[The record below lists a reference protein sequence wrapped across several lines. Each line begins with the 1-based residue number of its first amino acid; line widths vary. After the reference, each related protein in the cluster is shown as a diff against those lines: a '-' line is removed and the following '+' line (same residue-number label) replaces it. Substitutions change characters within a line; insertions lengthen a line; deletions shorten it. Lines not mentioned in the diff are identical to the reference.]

1 MAKDLKIR
9 IISHIMKPV
18 FLALYQQ
25 DIKLNVE
32 NFKLVYWM
40 KGVLSQGGSI
50 YTVFPQKL
58 EAQGRVNID
67 NIIYNTKIIDINYD
81 NSYEIYGAESYFDIR
96 NSSESLIIDKTID
109 IYNKTSSRKEAVI
122 LRGRKPLFYVNLRP
136 DSKVNFSIDHSIS
149 IAICDL
155 EAVNEN
161 FEFTSASQTFYINYG
176 IQNYLTISLQ
186 ENIAEGSLFI
196 ETDFNKFSSPNI

>member
-25 DIKLNVE
+25 DIKNVE

-81 NSYEIYGAESYFDIR
+81 NSYEIYGAGSYFDIR
-96 NSSESLIIDKTID
+96 NSSESLIIVKTID

-122 LRGRKPLFYVNLRP
+122 LRGGKPLFYVNLRP
-136 DSKVNFSIDHSIS
+136 DSKVKFSIDHSIS
-149 IAICDL
+149 MAICDL
-155 EAVNEN
+155 EADNEN
-161 FEFTSASQTFYINYG
+161 FEFASASQTFYINYG